1 MAATPPE
8 RRVGRPRGPRVD
20 PAERRAELLDAC
32 VAAIRKHGSDAS
44 MSEMADEAGV
54 SRPILYDHFGDR
66 AGVASALVERYSA
79 DLVPSIGEVFVVD
92 VPLREAVAKG
102 INIFCAFV
110 EKEPEVF
117 RFLLEASGPPDP
129 GTMNSALGE
138 MFASSFSAS
147 LFAVGRDPAM
157 GDVWGHALPGAVFA
171 AVEWWSQTRS
181 MPRKTLVGH
190 LTSLVADAFEA
201 SGVTRLAP
209 PSS

>member
-1 MAATPPE
+1 MVTEIE

-20 PAERRAELLDAC
+20 PAIRREELLDAA
-32 VAAIRKHGSDAS
+32 VVAIRKHGSDVS
-44 MSEMADEAGV
+44 MAELAEIAGV

-66 AGVASALVERYSA
+66 AGVASALVERFATELIPAIS
-79 DLVPSIGEVFVVD
+79 DMFKES

-102 INIFCAFV
+102 INTFCMFV

-117 RFLLEASGPPDP
+117 RFMFEASGPDAAP
-129 GTMNSALGE
+129 GAMNSALGQ
-138 MFASSFSAS
+138 MFAASFSAS

-157 GDVWGHALPGAVFA
+157 GDVWGHALPGAVFS
-171 AVEWWSQTRS
+171 AVEWWSATRT

-190 LTSLVADAFEA
+190 LTSMVADAFEA

-209 PSS
+209 PV

>member
-1 MAATPPE
+1 MAE
-8 RRVGRPRGPRVD
+8 SSRRVGRPRGPRVD
-20 PAERRAELLDAC
+20 PAERREELLDAC
-32 VAAIRKHGSDAS
+32 VEGIRKHGPDVS
-44 MSEMADEAGV
+44 MAELAEVADV

-66 AGVASALVERYSA
+66 AGIATALVDRYASE
-79 DLVPSIGEVFVVD
+79 LVPGILGVFEES
-92 VPLREAVAKG
+92 VPLREAVAKA
-102 INIFCAFV
+102 INTFCLFV

-117 RFLLEASGPPDP
+117 RFMFEASSPDAP
-129 GTMNSALGE
+129 GAMNSALGQ

-157 GDVWGHALPGAVFA
+157 GDVWGHALPGAVFS
-171 AVEWWSQTRS
+171 AVEWWAATRT

-209 PSS
+209 PAP

>member
-1 MAATPPE
+1 MSETPSA

-20 PAERRAELLDAC
+20 RAARREELLEAA
-32 VAAIRKHGSDAS
+32 VTAIRKHGPDVS
-44 MSEMADEAGV
+44 MAELAEAAGV

-66 AGVASALVERYSA
+66 GGIANALIERYA
-79 DLVPSIGEVFVVD
+79 AELVPSIGAVFEASA
-92 VPLREAVAKG
+92 PLRESVANG
-102 INIFCAFV
+102 INIFCLFV
-110 EKEPEVF
+110 EKEPELF
-117 RFLLEASGPPDP
+117 RFFLEANGPEP
-129 GTMNSALGE
+129 GSMNSALGV

-157 GDVWGHALPGAVFA
+157 GEVWGHALPGAVFA
-171 AVEWWSQTRS
+171 AVEWWASART

-209 PSS
+209 PT

>member
-1 MAATPPE
+1 MVVNE
-8 RRVGRPRGPRVD
+8 RKVGRPRGPRVD
-20 PAERRAELLDAC
+20 PAARRDQLLDAC
-32 VAAIRKHGSDAS
+32 VVAIRKHGPDVS
-44 MSEMADEAGV
+44 MSELAETAGV

-66 AGVASALVERYSA
+66 AGVASALVDRYA
-79 DLVPSIGEVFVVD
+79 THLVPSIGDVFVPD
-92 VPLREAVAKG
+92 VPLREAVARG
-102 INIFCAFV
+102 INIFCSFV

-201 SGVTRLAP
+201 AGVTRLAP
-209 PSS
+209 PSG

>member
-1 MAATPPE
+1 MSE
-8 RRVGRPRGPRVD
+8 IVRRVGRPRGPRVD
-20 PAERRAELLDAC
+20 PAERREELLDAA
-32 VAAIRKHGSDAS
+32 VIAIRKHGSDVS
-44 MSEMADEAGV
+44 MAELAEVAGV

-66 AGVASALVERYSA
+66 AGVASALVERFA
-79 DLVPSIGEVFVVD
+79 AELVPSISEMFTES

-102 INIFCAFV
+102 INTFCMFV

-117 RFLLEASGPPDP
+117 RFMFEASSPDTP
-129 GTMNSALGE
+129 GAMNSALGQ
-138 MFASSFSAS
+138 MFAASFSAS

-157 GDVWGHALPGAVFA
+157 GDVWGHAMPGAVFS
-171 AVEWWSQTRS
+171 AVEWWSATRT

-209 PSS
+209 PGP

>member
-1 MAATPPE
+1 MAETT

-20 PAERRAELLDAC
+20 PAERREELLDAA
-32 VAAIRKHGSDAS
+32 VVAIRKHGPDVS
-44 MSEMADEAGV
+44 MAELAEVAGV

-66 AGVASALVERYSA
+66 AGVASALVARFSA
-79 DLVPSIGEVFVVD
+79 ELVPSIGAVFVGD
-92 VPLREAVAKG
+92 APLRESVARG
-102 INIFCAFV
+102 INIFCTFV
-110 EKEPEVF
+110 EKEPELF
-117 RFLLEASGPPDP
+117 RFLLEAGGPPDP
-129 GTMNSALGE
+129 ATMASALGE

-147 LFAVGRDPAM
+147 LFAVGRDPAI

-171 AVEWWSQTRS
+171 AVEWWSSTRS

-190 LTSLVADAFEA
+190 LTSMVADAFEA

>member
-1 MAATPPE
+1 MPETP

-20 PAERRAELLDAC
+20 PAERREELLDAC
-32 VAAIRKHGSDAS
+32 VTAIRKHGPEVS
-44 MSEMADEAGV
+44 MAELAETAGV

-66 AGVASALVERYSA
+66 SGVASALVNRYA
-79 DLVPSIGEVFVVD
+79 AELVPAISGVFD
-92 VPLREAVAKG
+92 TSVPLREAVAKG
-102 INIFCAFV
+102 IDIFCTFV

-117 RFLLEASGPPDP
+117 RFMFEATDQADP
-129 GTMNSALGE
+129 GAMNSALGA

-171 AVEWWSQTRS
+171 AVEWWSATRT

-201 SGVTRLAP
+201 AGVTRLAP
-209 PSS
+209 PA

>member
-1 MAATPPE
+1 MGDTA

-20 PAERRAELLDAC
+20 PAARREELLDAC
-32 VAAIRKHGSDAS
+32 VEAIRKHGPDAS
-44 MSEMADEAGV
+44 MAELAEAAGV

-66 AGVASALVERYSA
+66 AGIASALVARYA
-79 DLVPSIGEVFVVD
+79 AELVPTITAMFTEP
-92 VPLREAVAKG
+92 VPLREAIAKG
-102 INIFCAFV
+102 IDEFCTFV
-110 EKEPEVF
+110 EREPEVF
-117 RFLLEASGPPDP
+117 RFMFEASDKAGPDA
-129 GTMNSALGE
+129 MNATLGH
-138 MFASSFSAS
+138 MFAASFSAS

-171 AVEWWSQTRS
+171 AVEWWASTRA

-209 PSS
+209 PSA

>member
-1 MAATPPE
+1 
-8 RRVGRPRGPRVD
+8 
-20 PAERRAELLDAC
+20 
-32 VAAIRKHGSDAS
+32 VAAIRKHGPDVS
-44 MSEMADEAGV
+44 MSELAEEAGV

-66 AGVASALVERYSA
+66 SGVASALVLRYSA
-79 DLVPSIGEVFVVD
+79 QLVPSIGEVFLPD

-102 INIFCAFV
+102 INIFCLFV

-117 RFLLEASGPPDP
+117 RFLLDASGPPDP
-129 GTMNSALGE
+129 STMNSALGE

-171 AVEWWSQTRS
+171 AVEWWSSTRT

-201 SGVTRLAP
+201 SGVMRLAP
-209 PSS
+209 PSK

>member
-1 MAATPPE
+1 MAETP

-20 PAERRAELLDAC
+20 PAARREELLDAC
-32 VAAIRKHGSDAS
+32 LDAIRKHGADAS
-44 MSEMADEAGV
+44 MAELAETADV

-66 AGVASALVERYSA
+66 AGIASALVERFAAELIPAISSVF
-79 DLVPSIGEVFVVD
+79 DPS

-102 INIFCAFV
+102 IDTFCVFV

-117 RFLLEASGPPDP
+117 RFMFEASNPGPAP
-129 GTMNSALGE
+129 GAMNSAIGQ

-147 LFAVGRDPAM
+147 LFAAGRDPAM
-157 GDVWGHALPGAVFA
+157 GDVWGHALPGMVFS
-171 AVEWWSQTRS
+171 AVEWWAATRT
-181 MPRKTLVGH
+181 MPRKTLVSH

-209 PSS
+209 PSA

>member
-1 MAATPPE
+1 MSNQE
-8 RRVGRPRGPRVD
+8 RKVGRPRGPRVD
-20 PAERRAELLDAC
+20 PAARRDQLLDAC
-32 VAAIRKHGSDAS
+32 VVAIRKHGADAS
-44 MSEMADEAGV
+44 MSELAEEAGV

-66 AGVASALVERYSA
+66 AGVASALVVRYSA
-79 DLVPSIGEVFVVD
+79 HLVPTIGTVFEPD
-92 VPLREAVAKG
+92 VPLREAVAKA
-102 INIFCAFV
+102 INIFCSFV
-110 EKEPEVF
+110 EKEPELF
-117 RFLLEASGPPDP
+117 RFLLDAGGPPEAS
-129 GTMNSALGE
+129 TMNSSLGE

-171 AVEWWSQTRS
+171 AVEWWSSTRT

-209 PSS
+209 PAP